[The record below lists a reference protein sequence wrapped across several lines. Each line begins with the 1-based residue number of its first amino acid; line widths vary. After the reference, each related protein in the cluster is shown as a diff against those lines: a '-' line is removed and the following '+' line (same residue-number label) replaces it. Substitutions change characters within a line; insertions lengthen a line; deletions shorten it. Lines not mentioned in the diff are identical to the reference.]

1 MQKATVKNHCIRSSA
16 FMKPA
21 VFFIFMSIMPLLPGC
36 MFKDAPVQNYKTFIY
51 WSQRNA
57 EKGSVS
63 AQKMLGAMYYLGEGV
78 PKNLKKAYT
87 WYRLAANQGDPSAQ
101 KFLNIITALLPEDQ
115 FNEAQALFLSEHNKI
130 QRLK

>member
-1 MQKATVKNHCIRSSA
+1 MRSSA
-16 FMKPA
+16 FMKSA
-21 VFFIFMSIMPLLPGC
+21 VFLIFISIISLLPGC
-36 MFKDAPVQNYKTFIY
+36 IFKDAPSLNYKTSLY
-51 WSQRNA
+51 WSQLNA

-78 PKNLKKAYT
+78 PKNLKKAYV

-115 FNEAQALFLSEHNKI
+115 FNEAQTLFLSEHNKI
-130 QRLK
+130 QRSK